1 MWSLVF
7 CDLSG
12 RWMDEIGNVPCQ
24 GGSGKNCK
32 NGDVRTDHFLEPR
45 LIEGW
50 GYRIAG
56 LSRKPLP
63 GIISGNRISAPVSI
77 FFDCAALAGFLLGI
91 VLSPVLVP
99 IG

>member
-32 NGDVRTDHFLEPR
+32 NGDVRTDHFLELR

-56 LSRKPLP
+56 LSRRE
-63 GIISGNRISAPVSI
+63 NRCPESSAATESARQFRFFLTVQHWPV
-77 FFDCAALAGFLLGI
+77 FY
-91 VLSPVLVP
+91 
-99 IG
+99 